1 MNDPNPPAG
10 PAGPGTPPVIDS
22 RAGFLAALHWGLQ
35 TAVARGARSILWS
48 DPGFGDWPLDDAAW
62 LAPLPAWLRRP
73 KRRLTLLAADYA
85 EVPRRHPRFN
95 GWRRDWAHAIDCWQ
109 PTPDLAGEGP
119 TLLLDDT
126 GVSVHLIDALH
137 WRGRAAL
144 DEQTAALWR
153 ERIDALLQRSEP
165 AFPVSTLGL

>member
-1 MNDPNPPAG
+1 MTEPTQPSAASGAAPA
-10 PAGPGTPPVIDS
+10 PAIDS
-22 RAGFLAALHWGLQ
+22 RAAFLAALHWGLQ
-35 TAVARGARSILWS
+35 TAIERGARSILWS
-48 DPGFGDWPLDDAAW
+48 DAGFGDWPLDDPAW

-85 EVPRRHPRFN
+85 ELPRRHPRFT
-95 GWRRDWAHAIDCWQ
+95 GWRRDWAHGIDCWQ
-109 PTPDLAGEGP
+109 PTPDLAGEVP

-126 GVSVHLIDALH
+126 GVSVHLIDAVH

-144 DEQTAALWR
+144 DEQTASLWR
-153 ERIDALLQRSEP
+153 ERIDVLLQRSEP